1 MSLSETDQL
10 GLAFRFDVVID
21 GFDLGSWST
30 CKGLGVTF
38 KHKPVKE
45 LGQHA
50 YVGWV
55 PDRADY
61 TKVMFQR
68 AMKAGDWA
76 TTKAWLESVA
86 GDGWLTTGSKANTAT
101 VTLKD
106 ASLAE
111 VASWTLKNALPS
123 AWKAPQFDASGKA
136 IALESLELL
145 HEGFLDD

>member
-10 GLAFRFDVVID
+10 GLAFRFEVVID
-21 GFDLGSWST
+21 GFSLGSWST

-50 YVGWV
+50 YIAHV

-61 TKVMFQR
+61 TKVTLQR

-76 TTKAWLESVA
+76 TTKAWLEAVTS
-86 GDGWLTTGSKANTAT
+86 DSWLATGSKANTAT
-101 VTLKD
+101 ITLKN
-106 ASLAE
+106 ALLEE

-136 IALESLELL
+136 IALESLDLL